1 MMRNRIK
8 YFLAILIGLVPVFLC
23 AGEARSQAKP
33 MKITFATYMPQ
44 GKTEEKGMEYFKQL
58 IDKSAKGRIVVE
70 NFYGGVLGGERDQ
83 NELLS
88 IGEIHLA
95 ITGNVLT
102 DSTCPE
108 LMAMDVPY
116 VVSNDENLYK
126 LWDGPLG
133 KRIGAKIAEK
143 KNITIL
149 GVQRRGAR
157 NLTTSN
163 RKALFPE
170 DLKGMKMRLPEIKTW
185 LEAWKE
191 IGVLPTP
198 IDTKEIFSALQ
209 MGVVEGHENPASSVH
224 SRRIWEVQKY
234 YVLTEHLRSYFLWAA
249 NKKWLDGL
257 SAQDRDLVVS
267 SLKKALAF
275 ANAYDIDD
283 ELKLIVD
290 LQKNGVD
297 VVIPDK
303 KAYQKKAGPAV
314 KRLAASWAPG
324 VYEEVVKVEGR
335 ELY

>member
-1 MMRNRIK
+1 MRTRRK
-8 YFLAILIGLVPVFLC
+8 YVLAMLIGLTPAFFCV
-23 AGEARSQAKP
+23 GEALPQAKTI
-33 MKITFATYMPQ
+33 KISFVTYMPK

-58 IDKSAKGRIVVE
+58 IEKASNKRITVE

-83 NELLS
+83 NDLLS
-88 IGEIHLA
+88 VGEIQLA
-95 ITGNVLT
+95 ITGNVLA
-102 DSTCPE
+102 DSTSPE

-116 VVSNDENLYK
+116 VISSDENLYK

-133 KRIGAKIAEK
+133 KRIAAKIAEK

-170 DLKGMKMRLPEIKTW
+170 DLKGMKMRLPEIKSW

-198 IDTKEIFSALQ
+198 IDTKEIFTALQ

-234 YVLTEHLRSYFLWAA
+234 YVLTEHLRSYFLWTAS
-249 NKKWLDGL
+249 KKWLDGL
-257 SAQDRDLVVS
+257 SPQDRDLVVG
-267 SLKKALAF
+267 SLKKALVF
-275 ANAYDIDD
+275 ANNWDIDD
-283 ELKLIVD
+283 EMRLIVD

-297 VVIPDK
+297 VVIPDR

-314 KRLAASWAPG
+314 KRLAESWAPG
-324 VYEEVVKVEGR
+324 VSEEVAKVEGR

>member
-1 MMRNRIK
+1 MKRAGR
-8 YFLAILIGLVPVFLC
+8 YSTAILIGLAFMVFS
-23 AGEARSQAKP
+23 AGEALSQAKP
-33 MKITFATYMPQ
+33 IKISFATYMPK

-58 IDKSAKGRIVVE
+58 IDKSSRGRIVVE

-83 NELLS
+83 NELTS
-88 IGEIHLA
+88 IGEIQLA

-116 VVSNDENLYK
+116 VVSSDENLFK

-133 KRIGAKIAEK
+133 KRVGARLAEK
-143 KNITIL
+143 KNITVL

-157 NLTTSN
+157 NLTTKN
-163 RKALFPE
+163 RQGLFPE
-170 DLKGMKMRLPEIKTW
+170 DLKGMKMRLPEIRTW

-224 SRRIWEVQKY
+224 HRRIWEVQKY
-234 YVLTEHLRSYFLWAA
+234 YVLTEHLRSYFLWIAS
-249 NKKWLDGL
+249 KKWLDGL
-257 SAQDRDLVVS
+257 SAPDRELVVD

-275 ANAYDIDD
+275 ANAYDVDE
-283 ELKLIVD
+283 ELKLFVD
-290 LQKNGVD
+290 LQKNGID

-303 KAYQKKAGPAV
+303 KAYQKKAGPAI
-314 KRLAASWAPG
+314 KRMATSWAPG
-324 VYEEVVKVEGR
+324 VYEEVVKIEGR

>member
-1 MMRNRIK
+1 MKDAGK
-8 YFLAILIGLVPVFLC
+8 YFSVIVIALALIPFC
-23 AGEARSQAKP
+23 AGEALSQAKP
-33 MKITFATYMPQ
+33 IKISFATYMPQ

-58 IDKSAKGRIVVE
+58 IDKSSKGRIVVE

-83 NELLS
+83 NELTS
-88 IGEIHLA
+88 VGEIQLA

-116 VVSNDENLYK
+116 VVSSDENLYK

-133 KRIGAKIAEK
+133 KRIVDKIAEK
-143 KNITIL
+143 KNIVIL

-157 NLTTSN
+157 NLTTKN
-163 RKALFPE
+163 RQGLFPE

-224 SRRIWEVQKY
+224 HRRIWEVQKY
-234 YVLTEHLRSYFLWAA
+234 YILTEHLRSYFLWVA

-257 SAQDRDLVVS
+257 SASDRELVVG

-275 ANAYDIDD
+275 ANAYDIDA
-283 ELKLIVD
+283 ELKLFVD
-290 LQKNGVD
+290 LQKNGID

-314 KRLAASWAPG
+314 KRMAASWAPG

>member
-1 MMRNRIK
+1 MRTPRR
-8 YFLAILIGLVPVFLC
+8 YLLAILFALTPVFLY
-23 AGEARSQAKP
+23 AGQAQAQAKP
-33 MKITFATYMPQ
+33 IKITFATYMPQ
-44 GKTEEKGMEYFKQL
+44 GKTEEKGMEHFKQL
-58 IDKSAKGRIVVE
+58 IDKASKGRIVVE

-83 NELLS
+83 NELTS
-88 IGEIHLA
+88 VGEIQLA

-102 DSTCPE
+102 DTTCPE

-143 KNITIL
+143 KNIVIL

-157 NLTTSN
+157 NLTTKN
-163 RKALFPE
+163 RQGLFPE

-185 LEAWKE
+185 MEAWKE

-198 IDTKEIFSALQ
+198 IDTKEIFGALQ

-234 YVLTEHLRSYFLWAA
+234 YVLTEHLRSYFLWVA

-257 SAQDRDLVVS
+257 SAPDRELVVS
-267 SLKKALAF
+267 SLKKAVAF
-275 ANAYDIDD
+275 ANAFDIED
-283 ELKLIVD
+283 EMKLVVD
-290 LQKNGVD
+290 LQKNGID
-297 VVIPDK
+297 VVIPDR
-303 KAYQKKAGPAV
+303 KAYQKKAGPAI
-314 KRLAASWAPG
+314 KRLATSWASG
-324 VYEEVVKVEGR
+324 VYEDVVKVEGR

>member
-1 MMRNRIK
+1 MRK
-8 YFLAILIGLVPVFLC
+8 PKGFVLTLLLGLAPVFLF
-23 AGEARSQAKP
+23 AGDALSQTKP
-33 MKITFATYMPQ
+33 IKISFATYMPK

-58 IDKSAKGRIVVE
+58 IEKSSNKRIVVE

-88 IGEIHLA
+88 IGEIQLA
-95 ITGNVLT
+95 ITGNVLA
-102 DSTCPE
+102 DSTSPE

-116 VVSNDENLYK
+116 VVSSDENLYK

-133 KRIGAKIAEK
+133 KRIAAKIADK
-143 KNITIL
+143 KNIAIL

-163 RKALFPE
+163 RKGLFPE
-170 DLKGMKMRLPEIKTW
+170 DLKGMKMRLPEIKSW
-185 LEAWKE
+185 MEAWKE

-198 IDTKEIFSALQ
+198 IDTKEIFTALQ

-224 SRRIWEVQKY
+224 HRRIWEVQKY

-249 NKKWLDGL
+249 SKKWLDGL
-257 SAQDRDLVVS
+257 SAQDRELVVG
-267 SLKKALAF
+267 SLRKALAY
-275 ANAYDIDD
+275 ANAWDVDD
-283 ELKLIVD
+283 EMNLVVD
-290 LQKNGVD
+290 LQKNGID

-314 KRLAASWAPG
+314 KKLAESWAPG
-324 VYEEVVKVEGR
+324 VYDEVVKVEGR
-335 ELY
+335 QLY

>member
-1 MMRNRIK
+1 
-8 YFLAILIGLVPVFLC
+8 
-23 AGEARSQAKP
+23 
-33 MKITFATYMPQ
+33 MPQ

-58 IDKSAKGRIVVE
+58 IEKPSNGRITVE

-83 NELLS
+83 NEQLS
-88 IGEIHLA
+88 MGEIQLG
-95 ITGNVLT
+95 IIGNVLCG
-102 DSTCPE
+102 STCPE

-116 VVSNDENLYK
+116 VVSSDENLYK

-133 KRIGAKIAEK
+133 KRIIDKVADK
-143 KNITIL
+143 KNILIL

-163 RKALFPE
+163 RMGLFPE

-185 LEAWKE
+185 MEVWKE
-191 IGVLPTP
+191 IGVIPTP

-224 SRRIWEVQKY
+224 HRRIWEVQKY
-234 YVLTEHLRSYFLWAA
+234 YILTEHLRSYFLWAGS
-249 NKKWLDGL
+249 KKWLDGL
-257 SAQDRDLVVS
+257 SPEDRTLVVDC
-267 SLKKALAF
+267 LRKALDV
-275 ANAYDIDD
+275 ANKYDVDE
-283 ELKLIVD
+283 ELKLFVD
-290 LQKNGVD
+290 LQKNGID

-314 KRLAASWAPG
+314 KRLGESWAPG

>member
-1 MMRNRIK
+1 MRK
-8 YFLAILIGLVPVFLC
+8 QQGSFVAILLALAAVFLSG
-23 AGEARSQAKP
+23 GEAQAQAKP
-33 MKITFATYMPQ
+33 IKISFATYMPK

-58 IDKSAKGRIVVE
+58 IEKASNKRIIVE

-83 NELLS
+83 NELTS
-88 IGEIHLA
+88 VGEIQLA

-133 KRIGAKIAEK
+133 KRIGARIAEK
-143 KNITIL
+143 KSIAIL

-157 NLTTSN
+157 NMTTKN
-163 RKALFPE
+163 RQGLFPE

-185 LEAWKE
+185 VEAWKE

-209 MGVVEGHENPASSVH
+209 MGVVEAHENPASSVH
-224 SRRIWEVQKY
+224 ARRIWEVQKY
-234 YVLTEHLRSYFLWAA
+234 YVLTEHLRSYFLWVAS
-249 NKKWLDGL
+249 KKWLDGL
-257 SAQDRDLVVS
+257 SAPDRELVVG

-275 ANAYDIDD
+275 ANAFDIDD
-283 ELKLIVD
+283 EMKLIVD

-297 VVIPDK
+297 VVLPDK

-314 KRLAASWAPG
+314 KRLAESWAPG

>member
-1 MMRNRIK
+1 MRIRRRD
-8 YFLAILIGLVPVFLC
+8 LSAILFALVPVFLC
-23 AGEARSQAKP
+23 AGEVQAQAKP
-33 MKITFATYMPQ
+33 FKISFATYMPK

-58 IDKSAKGRIVVE
+58 VEKASNKRITVE

-83 NELLS
+83 NELTS
-88 IGEIHLA
+88 VGEIQLA

-116 VVSNDENLYK
+116 VVSSDENLYK
-126 LWDGPLG
+126 LWDGALG

-143 KNITIL
+143 KNIAIL

-157 NLTTSN
+157 NLTTKN
-163 RKALFPE
+163 RQGLFPE

-198 IDTKEIFSALQ
+198 IDTKEIFTALQ

-234 YVLTEHLRSYFLWAA
+234 YVLTEHLRSYFLWVAS
-249 NKKWLDGL
+249 KKWLDGL
-257 SAQDRDLVVS
+257 SAQDRELVVTS
-267 SLKKALAF
+267 FKKALAF

-283 ELKLIVD
+283 EMKLIVD

-303 KAYQKKAGPAV
+303 KAYQKKAGPAI
-314 KRLAASWAPG
+314 KRMAESWAPG
-324 VYEEVVKVEGR
+324 VADEVVKVEGR
-335 ELY
+335 DLY

>member
-1 MMRNRIK
+1 MRNRQR
-8 YFLAILIGLVPVFLC
+8 YFLSILIGLAPLFLYG
-23 AGEARSQAKP
+23 GEALSQAKP
-33 MKITFATYMPQ
+33 IKISFATYMPK

-58 IDKSAKGRIVVE
+58 IDKASKGRIVVE

-83 NELLS
+83 NELTS
-88 IGEIHLA
+88 AGEIQLA
-95 ITGNVLT
+95 ITGNVMT

-116 VVSNDENLYK
+116 VVSSDENLYK

-157 NLTTSN
+157 NLTTAN
-163 RKALFPE
+163 RKGLFPE

-185 LEAWKE
+185 MEAWKE

-198 IDTKEIFSALQ
+198 IDTNEVFSALQ

-234 YVLTEHLRSYFLWAA
+234 YVLTEHLRSYFLWVA

-257 SAQDRDLVVS
+257 SAPDRELVVG
-267 SLKKALAF
+267 SLKKALVF

-290 LQKNGVD
+290 LEKNGIV

-303 KAYQKKAGPAV
+303 KAYQKKVGPAI
-314 KRLAASWAPG
+314 KRLVASWAPG

-335 ELY
+335 DLY

>member
-1 MMRNRIK
+1 MMNNGK
-8 YFLAILIGLVPVFLC
+8 KVFVAMLIGLVPMLLWT
-23 AGEARSQAKP
+23 GEARSQAKP
-33 MKITFATYMPQ
+33 IKISFATYMPQ

-58 IDKSAKGRIVVE
+58 IDKASKGRIVVE

-88 IGEIHLA
+88 IGEIQLA

-116 VVSNDENLYK
+116 VVSNDDNLYK

-143 KNITIL
+143 KNIAIL

-249 NKKWLDGL
+249 NNKWLDGL
-257 SAQDRDLVVS
+257 SAQDRELVVG
-267 SLKKALAF
+267 SLRKALAF
-275 ANAYDIDD
+275 ANAWDIDE

-303 KAYQKKAGPAV
+303 KAYQRKVGPAV
-314 KRLAASWAPG
+314 KRLATSWAPG

>member
-1 MMRNRIK
+1 MRNQK
-8 YFLAILIGLVPVFLC
+8 GFCLAVLLALAPVFLC
-23 AGEARSQAKP
+23 AGEAQAQAKP
-33 MKITFATYMPQ
+33 IKITFATYMPQ

-58 IDKSAKGRIVVE
+58 IDKSSKGRIVVE

-83 NELLS
+83 NELTS
-88 IGEIHLA
+88 AGEIQLA

-116 VVSNDENLYK
+116 VVSSDENLFK

-143 KNITIL
+143 KNIAIL

-157 NLTTSN
+157 NLTTKN
-163 RKALFPE
+163 RQGLFPE

-234 YVLTEHLRSYFLWAA
+234 YVLTEHLRSYFLWVA

-257 SAQDRDLVVS
+257 SAPDRELVVG

-290 LQKNGVD
+290 LEKNGID

-303 KAYQKKAGPAV
+303 KAYQKKVGPAI
-314 KRLAASWAPG
+314 KRLAARWAPG

>member
-1 MMRNRIK
+1 
-8 YFLAILIGLVPVFLC
+8 
-23 AGEARSQAKP
+23 
-33 MKITFATYMPQ
+33 MPQ

-58 IDKSAKGRIVVE
+58 IDKSSKGRMVVE

-83 NELLS
+83 NELTS
-88 IGEIHLA
+88 AGEIQLA

-116 VVSNDENLYK
+116 VVSSDENLYK

-133 KRIGAKIAEK
+133 KRIGTKIAEK

-157 NLTTSN
+157 NLTTN

-234 YVLTEHLRSYFLWAA
+234 YVLTEHLRSYFLWVA

-257 SAQDRDLVVS
+257 SAADRELVVN
-267 SLKKALAF
+267 SLRKALAF

-290 LQKNGVD
+290 LQKNGID
-297 VVIPDK
+297 VLIPDR
-303 KAYQKKAGPAV
+303 KAYQKKAGPAI
-314 KRLAASWAPG
+314 KRMATSWAPG
-324 VYEEVVKVEGR
+324 VSDEVVKVEGR
-335 ELY
+335 DLY

>member
-1 MMRNRIK
+1 MNSRRR
-8 YFLAILIGLVPVFLC
+8 YFLAIFIGLVSMLFY
-23 AGEARSQAKP
+23 AGEALSQAKP
-33 MKITFATYMPQ
+33 IKISFATYMPK

-58 IDKSAKGRIVVE
+58 VEKASQGRIAVE
-70 NFYGGVLGGERDQ
+70 NYYGGVLGGERDQ

-88 IGEIHLA
+88 IGEIQLA
-95 ITGNVLT
+95 ITGNVMT

-116 VVSNDENLYK
+116 VVSSDENLYK

-133 KRIGAKIAEK
+133 KRIAATIAEK
-143 KNITIL
+143 KNISIL

-157 NLTTSN
+157 NLTTLN

-170 DLKGMKMRLPEIKTW
+170 DLKGMKMRLPEVKTW
-185 LEAWKE
+185 LEVWKE

-198 IDTKEIFSALQ
+198 IDTKEIFTALQ

-224 SRRIWEVQKY
+224 HRRIWEVQKY
-234 YVLTEHLRSYFLWAA
+234 YVLTEHLRSYFLWVA

-257 SAQDRDLVVS
+257 SAQDRELVVG
-267 SLKKALAF
+267 SLRKALAF
-275 ANAYDIDD
+275 ATAWDIDD

-290 LQKNGVD
+290 LQKNGID

-303 KAYQKKAGPAV
+303 RAYQKKAGPAV

>member
-1 MMRNRIK
+1 MRKRRT
-8 YFLAILIGLVPVFLC
+8 YLVAILIGLVPVFLC
-23 AGEARSQAKP
+23 AGDALAQAKP
-33 MKITFATYMPQ
+33 IKISFATYMPK

-58 IDKSAKGRIVVE
+58 IEKVSNKRITVE

-83 NELLS
+83 NELTS
-88 IGEIHLA
+88 VGEIQLA

-133 KRIGAKIAEK
+133 KRIGAKIGEK

-157 NLTTSN
+157 NLTTAN
-163 RKALFPE
+163 RKGLFPDE
-170 DLKGMKMRLPEIKTW
+170 LKGMKMRLPEIKTW

-198 IDTKEIFSALQ
+198 IDTKEIFTALQ

-234 YVLTEHLRSYFLWAA
+234 YVLTEHLRSYFLWVAS
-249 NKKWLDGL
+249 KKWLDGL
-257 SAQDRDLVVS
+257 SAQDRELVVG

-283 ELKLIVD
+283 EMKLIVD

-297 VVIPDK
+297 VVIPDRR
-303 KAYQKKAGPAV
+303 AYQKKAGPAI
-314 KRLAASWAPG
+314 KRLAESWAPG
-324 VYEEVVKVEGR
+324 VAEEVVKVEGR
-335 ELY
+335 DLY